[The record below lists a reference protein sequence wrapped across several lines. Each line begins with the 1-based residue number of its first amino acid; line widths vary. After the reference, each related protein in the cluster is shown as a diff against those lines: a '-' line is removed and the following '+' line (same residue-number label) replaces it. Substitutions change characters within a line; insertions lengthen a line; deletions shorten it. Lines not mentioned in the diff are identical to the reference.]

1 MKDRLATGISILL
14 LMLLV
19 AGTWWAASVAE
30 RSIMQDPPRRLTHE
44 IDTYIDQFV
53 LIQSDE
59 AGVPRTRVE
68 GDRLVHYPDDDSSD
82 VTRFRGYT
90 ETDGNPPTQVSAD
103 EARMDQDG
111 ARITLNGNVR
121 FQRQASQ
128 ERPALTITSTHMML
142 FPDTEVAQTDAPAT
156 IVHGSSRIQG
166 QGMTYNNVTREL
178 QVARKPQVVIP
189 AQGGSN
195 APPSPTRK

>member
-30 RSIMQDPPRRLTHE
+30 RSIVQDPPRRLTHE

-111 ARITLNGNVR
+111 ARITLNGNAR
-121 FQRQASQ
+121 FRRQASA

-142 FPDTEVAQTDAPAT
+142 FPDTEVAQT
-156 IVHGSSRIQG
+156 
-166 QGMTYNNVTREL
+166 
-178 QVARKPQVVIP
+178 
-189 AQGGSN
+189 
-195 APPSPTRK
+195 

>member
-30 RSIMQDPPRRLTHE
+30 RSIVQDPPRRLTHE
-44 IDTYIDQFV
+44 IDTYINQFV

-90 ETDGNPPTQVSAD
+90 ENKGNPPTQVNAD
-103 EARMDQDG
+103 AARMDQDG
-111 ARITLNGNVR
+111 ARITLQGNVR
-121 FQRQASQ
+121 FQRQANR
-128 ERPALTITSTHMML
+128 ERPALTITSPYMTIY
-142 FPDTEVAQTDAPAT
+142 PDTEIAQTDAPAT
-156 IVHGSSRIQG
+156 IVHGNSQMQG
-166 QGMTYNNVTREL
+166 EGLTYNNVTREL
-178 QVARKPQVVIP
+178 QVARRTQVVIP
-189 AQGGSN
+189 PKTGSK
-195 APPSPTRK
+195 ASSSPTRK